1 MDNLILNSYSK
12 ISALNVS
19 RETCNELE
27 SLISMIQKKNKEINI
42 ISKKMF
48 EKEVIRER
56 HIIDSAQIIDFVDLS
71 DNTTSD
77 LGTGGGMPGLIVAIV
92 MKKIKNNMKIKL
104 YEKSHHKCGFLKEVS
119 KKLNLNTEIIHKD
132 IFTVKNIETGTIMSR
147 AFKPMP
153 VILNLVNENFQ
164 RYKNIIFF
172 MGNTGRK
179 ILNDVLKEWDLDYEE
194 KKSLTNEGSFI
205 LNIKEIKKK
214 NFMKIIS
221 IINQKG
227 GVGKTTTVIN
237 LASALSQHG
246 KKILVID
253 LDPQGN
259 ATTGLGLS
267 NTEQSD
273 QTIYGILNGTM
284 SISTVIK
291 KTKFKNLDLITSNV
305 DLSGLEVETA
315 GDSDRAFIL
324 KAKLTAYLNNSR
336 ASYDYIL
343 IDCPPSLSLLTVM
356 ALVSSNSLLV
366 PLQTEFF
373 ALEGLTQLMKTIERV
388 KVNLNPEL
396 EIQGILLTMYDR
408 RNKLSSQVEQ
418 EARDYF
424 KEKVYQTVIPRNV
437 RLSEAPSHGV
447 PVLVYDKNC
456 PGSKSYYNFTDEFI
470 NQENNVGSAA

>member
-214 NFMKIIS
+214 IS
-221 IINQKG
+221 
-227 GVGKTTTVIN
+227 
-237 LASALSQHG
+237 
-246 KKILVID
+246 
-253 LDPQGN
+253 
-259 ATTGLGLS
+259 
-267 NTEQSD
+267 
-273 QTIYGILNGTM
+273 
-284 SISTVIK
+284 
-291 KTKFKNLDLITSNV
+291 
-305 DLSGLEVETA
+305 
-315 GDSDRAFIL
+315 
-324 KAKLTAYLNNSR
+324 
-336 ASYDYIL
+336 
-343 IDCPPSLSLLTVM
+343 
-356 ALVSSNSLLV
+356 
-366 PLQTEFF
+366 
-373 ALEGLTQLMKTIERV
+373 
-388 KVNLNPEL
+388 
-396 EIQGILLTMYDR
+396 
-408 RNKLSSQVEQ
+408 
-418 EARDYF
+418 
-424 KEKVYQTVIPRNV
+424 
-437 RLSEAPSHGV
+437 
-447 PVLVYDKNC
+447 
-456 PGSKSYYNFTDEFI
+456 
-470 NQENNVGSAA
+470 